1 MTVVLRKEQSGHL
14 SFGITGVASAA
25 NAGQGSI
32 ANTFGVSLSILE
44 AWIVPITESTGSADL
59 SVGVTTAAAAATDVL
74 NADDMNGVTEGKP
87 INCFAQDPGAKTVL
101 VPAVWTTALYLT
113 FTASA
118 TLVGFT
124 GILYLRILRYSAE
137 VAPSS

>member
-1 MTVVLRKEQSGHL
+1 MTTTLRKEGSGFL
-14 SFGITGVASAA
+14 SFGITGVASTA

-32 ANTFGVSLSILE
+32 ANTFGVNLAILE
-44 AWIVPITESTGSADL
+44 AWITPITESTGSANL
-59 SVGVTTAAAAATDVL
+59 SVGITTAAASATDIL

-87 INCFAQDPGAKTVL
+87 INCFIQDPGAKTAL

-113 FTASA
+113 LTASG

-124 GILYLRILRYSAE
+124 GVLYLRVKEIPTE
-137 VAPSS
+137 VTP

>member
-1 MTVVLRKEQSGHL
+1 MTVVLRTEQSGHL

-25 NAGQGSI
+25 AAGQGSI
-32 ANTFGVSLSILE
+32 ANTFGVNLAILE
-44 AWIVPITESTGSADL
+44 AWIVPIAESTGSANL
-59 SVGVTTAAAAATDVL
+59 SVGVTTAAASATDVL

-87 INCFAQDPGAKTVL
+87 INAFAQDPGAKTVL

-113 FTASA
+113 FTASS

-124 GILYLRILRYSAE
+124 GVLYLRVLRIPTA
-137 VAPSS
+137 VNP